1 MFYIVYTVCVSK
13 GRKAIHSMNTH
24 HGPQLSEPDK
34 NKDVPVPSLD
44 IVRAARLKL
53 SRHMTVTQGLH
64 VIVEN
69 CILQILG
76 NEAGVAYGQD
86 PESVHQMR
94 VGLRRLRSVHRLFR
108 HIVTPSATLQRE
120 IDWLSLQLSAVR
132 DWEVLASSTLP
143 AVEADTPPDMALPSL
158 RAAVTAKA
166 QAKRK
171 RASAI
176 IRSARFARLGAALSA
191 WTAALEKQ
199 ASSSSD
205 DGESHISIKDFAD
218 RAMAHERTRLLKRGS
233 RIDDPDPEL
242 RHQLRIAAKK
252 ARYATEFFSSLY
264 PAKRVKAYAEP
275 LLDLQD
281 CLGAM
286 NDFAVADRLLLEL
299 QKSKPALQ
307 AGANYVRGYLAS
319 NTMQQDRK
327 LRKLWHRF
335 ELAPLPAG

>member
-1 MFYIVYTVCVSK
+1 
-13 GRKAIHSMNTH
+13 MNTH

-233 RIDDPDPEL
+233 RIDDPDPGL

-299 QKSKPALQ
+299 QKSKLALQ